1 VLGDDELWAELRSFI
16 AADFQ
21 ARDGAMLAAQ
31 WQACLDFD
39 SSELLPKTT
48 VPIHAIAF
56 SEDVQTPPQRVRQVA
71 ELAADG
77 HFHLLEGLGHG
88 SAFGHRPDEVNR
100 LLREVISSYAP
111 ARV

>member
-1 VLGDDELWAELRSFI
+1 SFI

-21 ARDGAMLAAQ
+21 SRDGAMLAAQ

-77 HFHLLEGLGHG
+77 HFHVLQGLGHG
-88 SAFGHRPDEVNR
+88 SAFGHRPDEVNA
-100 LLREVISSYAP
+100 LVREIISGYAP
-111 ARV
+111 ARR